1 MFSRRLLPALALGGA
16 LLLGGCT
23 GDDDSEAAPADE
35 RLDSASQ
42 ALADAESFDISLT
55 TPELPSGTKGLLSAT
70 GIGDHSPAFQ
80 GDVTVVA
87 GGASIG
93 AEVIAVDGR
102 VWAKTG
108 FSPIWA
114 PLDPSSLGAPDPA
127 DLVGTDSDSGV
138 GSLLGATEDV
148 EAGDRSRDGDEVL
161 TKITGTI
168 PGDRIRALIPTADDA
183 ATFAV
188 TYRLTDD
195 DELHDAKITGPF
207 YGDEDV
213 TYTLTLDPRDEAA
226 AIEAP

>member
-1 MFSRRLLPALALGGA
+1 MLTRLLPTLALGGA

-23 GDDDSEAAPADE
+23 GDDGDGASADE
-35 RLDSASQ
+35 RLDSAATALEQ
-42 ALADAESFDISLT
+42 AEAFDISLT

-80 GDVTVVA
+80 GDVKVVV
-87 GGASIG
+87 GGATIG
-93 AEVIAVDGR
+93 AEVIAVDDK

-127 DLVGTDSDSGV
+127 DLVGKDSDSGL

-148 EAGDRSRDGDEVL
+148 EAGDQSRDGKEVL
-161 TKITGTI
+161 TEITGTL
-168 PGDRIRALIPTADDA
+168 PGGRIQDLIPTADEKAD
-183 ATFAV
+183 FAV

-195 DELHDAKITGPF
+195 DELHDATIKGPF

-213 TYTLTLDPRDEAA
+213 TYTLTLDPRDEPAD
-226 AIEAP
+226 ITAP